1 MEQDKINK
9 QMEEKKSKRVRNT
22 WMQRQTDLQ
31 ILKTKIRSHNIL
43 KGSAML
49 EKWHESNYE
58 TMNLQRCH

>member
-1 MEQDKINK
+1 
-9 QMEEKKSKRVRNT
+9 MEEKKSKRERNT